1 MAEEKHDSSTHGDA
15 AGHEQAHGKGG
26 HGHKKGHGGGHGGGH
41 EEGHEGA
48 PEWLISFADNVAL
61 MMGFFVILLAMNM
74 KEPTTGGIGGK
85 PGDPDTAGRP
95 VSETSDS
102 ILDMQI
108 AIRDAFN
115 NPIDLSSTDPADQ
128 PLIKRIIQRMGK
140 SKTRDPGIEG
150 YEQDVQSIRPSDYY
164 AISASV
170 AFAEGSSALS
180 GTSDEVVNE
189 IAEKVR
195 GLMLVLE
202 VRGHVSSAEAARA
215 PDQAMQLA
223 SARALAVAGA
233 LASRGVEWWRMRLV
247 ICADH
252 DRVESFPTGP
262 HDDGA
267 NARVEVIITSEVAPD
282 RVPTERSASAA
293 EDAVAQPAVH

>member
-1 MAEEKHDSSTHGDA
+1 MAEETHDTQAHGDA
-15 AGHEQAHGKGG
+15 AGHDHAHGKGG
-26 HGHKKGHGGGHGGGH
+26 RRHGKGHGGHGGGH

-115 NPIDLSSTDPADQ
+115 NPIDLSSTAAADQ
-128 PLIKRIIQRMGK
+128 PLIKRVIERMGK
-140 SKTRDPGIEG
+140 SRTRDPGIEG

-164 AISASV
+164 AIAASV
-170 AFAEGSSALS
+170 PFAEGSSALN
-180 GTSDEVVNE
+180 DAAADIAAE

-195 GLMLVLE
+195 GLTLVLE
-202 VRGHVSSAEAARA
+202 VRGHVSMSEASSKPESAMR
-215 PDQAMQLA
+215 LA
-223 SARALAVAGA
+223 SERALAVADA
-233 LASRGVEWWRMRLV
+233 LSSRGVEWWRMRLV
-247 ICADH
+247 VCADH
-252 DRVESFPTGP
+252 DRIEAFPSGLE
-262 HDDGA
+262 DDGA

-282 RVPTERSASAA
+282 RVPTDRAASADTSA
-293 EDAVAQPAVH
+293 THQPQ